1 MLTILKILIQF
12 IKDLIFQISFKVIL
26 KKKKNLLSLCV
37 FEVIKPLG
45 VLLIFFFFNLEN
57 IKELFA

>member
-26 KKKKNLLSLCV
+26 KKKKSPVTVC
-37 FEVIKPLG
+37 F
-45 VLLIFFFFNLEN
+45 
-57 IKELFA
+57 